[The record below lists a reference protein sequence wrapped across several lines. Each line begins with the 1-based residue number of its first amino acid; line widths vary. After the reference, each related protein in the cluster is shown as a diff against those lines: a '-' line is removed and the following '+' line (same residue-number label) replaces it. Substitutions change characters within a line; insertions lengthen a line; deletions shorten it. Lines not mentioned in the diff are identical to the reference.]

1 VSNLT
6 YYWEPRWV
14 RRSITIANGITIE
27 TCLDLTTNLLVCPL
41 CVDIDKLC
49 PYKDRE
55 SDVVPPANASYF
67 FSEEDLI
74 RHIYAHKEAS
84 WRHIVV
90 YAETEEE
97 EEEEQEEEEE
107 EEK

>member
-1 VSNLT
+1 MSELS
-6 YYWEPRWV
+6 YYWEPRWI
-14 RRSITIANGITIE
+14 RKSIPIANGITIE
-27 TCLDLTTNLLVCPL
+27 TCLDLTTNLLICPL

-55 SDVVPPANASYF
+55 SNVVPPANASYF

-74 RHIYAHKEAS
+74 RHIYAHKDAS
-84 WRHIVV
+84 WRYTVV
-90 YAETEEE
+90 YTEEE
-97 EEEEQEEEEE
+97 EEGEEHEEE